1 MRYSP
6 FAARKAEKAGSK
18 VASNEKFFADVA
30 REVGVSALHGSVV
43 LLGGRSSRS
52 LAIRRAQAPLR
63 FDRRSSYWS
72 HAALI
77 VRFGDEPGESVGVEA
92 TLDPEDRAKQ
102 VPERNG
108 VTPFSLSRYFDE
120 QKYPNI
126 ALMVVG
132 FEARSAAKGESSLPT
147 PSERRRAALAAALQ
161 PNRNRERYPF
171 WDGLAIWSRYATS
184 PHSTPNPLLEGVPLP
199 AAALCEYAYEAAG
212 LDLTPGVTGNNNCP
226 EILYAT
232 AKHWAAGLG
241 QSQAAVVRMFSLVR
255 DEHEIP
261 EPSLSAD
268 IDEISAPSESE
279 LGGKRR
285 RGSKRR

>member
-6 FAARKAEKAGSK
+6 FAMRKAEKAGTK
-18 VASNEKFFADVA
+18 AASNEKFFADVA
-30 REVGVSALHGSVV
+30 REVGVPALHGSIV
-43 LLGGRSSRS
+43 LIGGRSSRS
-52 LAIRRAQAPLR
+52 LAIRRAQAQLR
-63 FDRRSSYWS
+63 FDRRPSRWS

-77 VRFGDEPGESVGVEA
+77 VRFDDKPGESVGLEA
-92 TLDPEDRAKQ
+92 TLDPEDCTKQ

-126 ALMVVG
+126 ALIVVG
-132 FEARSAAKGESSLPT
+132 FEARSAGKGESSVPA

-171 WDGLAIWSRYATS
+171 WDGLAVWSRYATS
-184 PHSTPNPLLEGVPLP
+184 PHCNPNPLLEGVPLP
-199 AAALCEYAYEAAG
+199 SAALCEYAYEAAG
-212 LDLTPGVTGNNNCP
+212 LDLTPGATGNNNCP
-226 EILYAT
+226 EVLYAT
-232 AKHWAAGLG
+232 AKHWAQGLG
-241 QSQAAVVRMFSLVR
+241 QSQAAAVRMFSLAR

-261 EPSLSAD
+261 EPVLSED
-268 IDEISAPSESE
+268 IDELSVPSDAE
-279 LGGKRR
+279 LGGKQR

>member
-6 FAARKAEKAGSK
+6 FAARKTEKAGSK
-18 VASNEKFFADVA
+18 AASNEKFFADVA
-30 REVGVSALHGSVV
+30 REVGVSALHGSIV
-43 LLGGRSSRS
+43 LIGGRSSRS

-63 FDRRSSYWS
+63 FDRRSSRWS

-77 VRFGDEPGESVGVEA
+77 VRFGGEPRESVGLEV
-92 TLDPEDRAKQ
+92 TLDPEDGAKQ

-120 QKYPNI
+120 QKYPNV
-126 ALMVVG
+126 ALIVVG
-132 FEARSAAKGESSLPT
+132 FEARNAGKGESSLVA
-147 PSERRRAALAAALQ
+147 PSERRRAALGAALQ

-171 WDGLAIWSRYATS
+171 WDGLGVWSRYATS
-184 PHSTPNPLLEGVPLP
+184 PHSSPNPLLEGVPLP

-212 LDLTPGVTGNNNCP
+212 LDLTPGATGNNNCP
-226 EILYAT
+226 EVLYAT
-232 AKHWAAGLG
+232 AKHWAEGLG
-241 QSQAAVVRMFSLVR
+241 QSQAAVVRMFSLAR

-261 EPSLSAD
+261 EPVLD
-268 IDEISAPSESE
+268 ENIDEVSVPTESE